1 MTQGTSYSL
10 EVNPKLPPRLARL
23 EELAG
28 NLWYS
33 WDRAT
38 RALFARLDP
47 DLWEATGHSP
57 KALLKRIDQQRLLD
71 AAADPIFLSAFNR
84 VLSAFDTYHSERFSK
99 AGSPALQEGDLVA

>member
-38 RALFARLDP
+38 RALFARLDH

-99 AGSPALQEGDLVA
+99 AGSPALQEGDL